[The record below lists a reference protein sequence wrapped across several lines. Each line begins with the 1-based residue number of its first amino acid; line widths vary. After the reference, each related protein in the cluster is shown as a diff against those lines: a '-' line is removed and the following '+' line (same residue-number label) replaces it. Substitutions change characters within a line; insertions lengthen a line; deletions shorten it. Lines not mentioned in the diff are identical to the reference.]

1 MFRPTNG
8 TSVVVIVVALTTAG
22 RETSGVSYHRLACE
36 SNVPISGDALP
47 HLALSFTIIFT
58 IVSAF
63 LLFFFF
69 FSQALPLR
77 KRRRDGQSRVLGR
90 LRRAF
95 CRAKKCQDIPRRSA
109 SRTILATAFKPVGHL
124 EDASSKT
131 CRSCEVA
138 LIVMIYQQ
146 QSQKDTRTMLS
157 RAYTLVNEN
166 IAD

>member
-63 LLFFFF
+63 LLFFFLLLA
-69 FSQALPLR
+69 STSAEE
-77 KRRRDGQSRVLGR
+77 
-90 LRRAF
+90 
-95 CRAKKCQDIPRRSA
+95 AKKGRTVARSRSA
-109 SRTILATAFKPVGHL
+109 SESL
-124 EDASSKT
+124 
-131 CRSCEVA
+131 
-138 LIVMIYQQ
+138 
-146 QSQKDTRTMLS
+146 LS
-157 RAYTLVNEN
+157 REEMSGHSS
-166 IAD
+166 